1 MRMESCGIEGVS
13 VFELDEF
20 SDRRGSFFEAFRR
33 EWLPGVFRNRLQ
45 VNCSRSAA
53 GVLRGMHYH
62 EKQWDLWVPV
72 EGKMRAGLA
81 DLRKDSPTGG
91 TSLALPMEEDGP
103 RGLLIPPGVAHGF
116 AAITDVILIYVVN
129 NYYDGSDEYGIAWD
143 DPGLNIDWGL
153 EDPIL
158 SARDMRNPTHD
169 WNG

>member
-1 MRMESCGIEGVS
+1 MRMENCGIEGVS

-20 SDRRGSFFEAFRR
+20 SDRRGSFFEVFRR
-33 EWLPGVFRNRLQ
+33 EWLPEVFQNRLQ

-62 EKQWDLWVPV
+62 EEQWDLWVPV
-72 EGKMRAGLA
+72 KGKMRAGLA
-81 DLRKDSPTGG
+81 DLRKDSSTCG
-91 TSLALPMEEDGP
+91 TSLTLPMEGGSP

-129 NYYDGSDEYGIAWD
+129 NYYDGSDEYGTAWD
-143 DPGLNIDWGL
+143 DPGLNIDWGV

-158 SARDMRNPTHD
+158 SDRDRRNPTHE
-169 WNG
+169 WNR